1 MRKIIYV
8 PVIHMSA
15 DMGSIAKQVNKRGI
29 KGFGEEFWEKH
40 KETISGF
47 WDSIVK
53 YFADMKVGNF
63 KIYQDGLVADGE
75 VGQKI
80 VEEGIRAGSKNYQIV
95 GDLLKKGAVLVQT
108 EDFPLVKKER
118 DRIVSISQSKTI
130 TGKLLAYMKYKLT
143 KNELLKKRDKYI
155 AKRIF
160 ETLDHG
166 ETGILFI
173 GAYHNVIPKLS
184 GEVHVTE
191 VKDEEKVREY
201 QRLLL
206 HHNRDMK
213 QFKNLAEYLI
223 SPIR

>member
-1 MRKIIYV
+1 
-8 PVIHMSA
+8 
-15 DMGSIAKQVNKRGI
+15 
-29 KGFGEEFWEKH
+29 KH

-47 WDSIVK
+47 WDSIAK
-53 YFADMKVGNF
+53 YFADMKVRNF

-75 VGQKI
+75 VGRKI
-80 VEEGIRAGSKNYQIV
+80 VEEGIKAGSKNYQIV

-118 DRIVSISQSKTI
+118 DRIVRISQSKTI
-130 TGKLLAYMKYKLT
+130 PGKLLAYLKYRLT

-155 AKRIF
+155 AKRVF

-173 GAYHNVIPKLS
+173 GAYHDVIPELAGK
-184 GEVHVTE
+184 VQITE
-191 VKDEEKVREY
+191 VKDEEKVRNY

-206 HHNRDMK
+206 RHNRDMK
-213 QFKNLAEYLI
+213 EFENLADYLI
-223 SPIR
+223 SPIKDQK